1 MGVPASITNRSV
13 KLCFTERLVFMLTIL
28 LTVLV
33 FNQIK

>member
-1 MGVPASITNRSV
+1 MGVPASITDRSV
-13 KLCFTERLVFMLTIL
+13 KFCFTERFVFILTIL